1 MTHQPVAFKALMIIY
16 SFGALSPILFY
27 QAPGDFLCRF
37 TNTAVKTAIRILN
50 TWSLEARNRIAHHAK
65 AKRYPN

>member
-37 TNTAVKTAIRILN
+37 TNTTAKTATRILN
-50 TWSLEARNRIAHHAK
+50 TWYLAAKNRTALPVK
-65 AKRYPN
+65 VKKYPN